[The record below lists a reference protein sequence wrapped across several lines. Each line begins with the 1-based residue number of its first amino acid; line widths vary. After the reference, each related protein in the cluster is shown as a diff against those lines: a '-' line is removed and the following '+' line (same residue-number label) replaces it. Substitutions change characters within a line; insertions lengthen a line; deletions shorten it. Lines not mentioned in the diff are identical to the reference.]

1 MGLRSSEIV
10 KPPRQVDRL
19 YLALCLFPFIVLD
32 GICMS
37 GLPTHLPSAHAYSRT
52 LGSYRRLGGPISLIN
67 LIKDVQ
73 TRRMYEVRSPLPTGC
88 PLGILPVSRRVR
100 AQQSTPHAAIGRGGR
115 RDLTSYRRILLRYE
129 ARSHPAATL
138 WRRVVGGEEA
148 LAAGGLLAG
157 ELTSYAPSIARSSGT
172 PDGPK
177 ARSLWPASRARPRP
191 RRNRGGACARSGGGR
206 ATRSTPPPN
215 SRYGRGTYRRCYTRP
230 NGRSPLDR
238 AVLSAHRAAGSA
250 RTPLPHVCADEQVV
264 AAAAAA
270 AWRQGRPARLRPR
283 VIHVCADEQ
292 VVAAAAAA
300 APPTPSPTTPSQARR
315 FAATYTPTPPLRPQ
329 APPRLVREVDLSTRP
344 SPFIY

>member
-1 MGLRSSEIV
+1 MSSTGFHLGLRSSEIV

-73 TRRMYEVRSPLPTGC
+73 T
-88 PLGILPVSRRVR
+88 
-100 AQQSTPHAAIGRGGR
+100 
-115 RDLTSYRRILLRYE
+115 RRILLRYE

-215 SRYGRGTYRRCYTRP
+215 SRY
-230 NGRSPLDR
+230 
-238 AVLSAHRAAGSA
+238 
-250 RTPLPHVCADEQVV
+250 Q
-264 AAAAAA
+264 
-270 AWRQGRPARLRPR
+270 
-283 VIHVCADEQ
+283 
-292 VVAAAAAA
+292 
-300 APPTPSPTTPSQARR
+300 
-315 FAATYTPTPPLRPQ
+315 
-329 APPRLVREVDLSTRP
+329 
-344 SPFIY
+344 